1 MAHFARLD
9 ENNIVTDV
17 FVIDDRDTTDLV
29 TGLESEDIGAAFC
42 NNLFGNATW
51 KKTSYNG
58 RFRYRYAGIGYSY
71 NEEIDAFVPP
81 QPYPSWVMDNSIAG
95 WISPL
100 GQKPTLTEEQIASNL
115 AYFWNE
121 DAYQAD
127 NTVGWELRTLGE

>member
-29 TGLESEDIGAAFC
+29 TGLESEDIGVAFC
-42 NNLFGNATW
+42 NKLFGNATW

-81 QPYPSWVMDNSIAG
+81 QPFSSWTLDNETAT
-95 WISPL
+95 WVSPL
-100 GQKPTLTEEQIASNL
+100 GAQPERTEEQIL
-115 AYFWNE
+115 AGSFYRLDE
-121 DAYQAD
+121 DA
-127 NTVGWELRTLGE
+127 